1 VRDISIDS
9 PAPAEIYF
17 PGFTRVSTLVV
28 RSTADPTSL
37 AATVRNAVLAVD
49 ASQPI
54 FEVQTAT
61 QLVDHSIARQ
71 RFAAT
76 LLGLFSLLALILA
89 AGGIYGVTSYAV
101 AARTREIGV
110 RMALGAQPSDVL
122 QMILRQEMFGA
133 AIGIAI
139 GSICA
144 LAATK
149 LLASMLYQVAP
160 TDPMTYAGVCIVLG
174 GAVFLACYIPARRA
188 MRVDPMIALRF
199 E

>member
-1 VRDISIDS
+1 
-9 PAPAEIYF
+9 
-17 PGFTRVSTLVV
+17 LVV
-28 RSTADPTSL
+28 RSTADPTNL

-49 ASQPI
+49 PSQPI

-71 RFAAT
+71 RFAAM

-110 RMALGAQPSDVL
+110 RMALGAQPRDVL

-133 AIGIAI
+133 AIGIAV
-139 GSICA
+139 GSVCA

-149 LLASMLYQVAP
+149 LLSSMLYQVAP

-174 GAVFLACYIPARRA
+174 SAVFLACYIPARRA

-199 E
+199 D